1 MGLHIAMLGWEFPPT
16 ITGGLGVHC
25 FELVSSLGKLGV
37 KVDLYLPLQKS
48 TPVSPHPNVKIIQVG
63 GENKVGAY
71 GYAICEGVADNYS
84 RNLIGAIED
93 FAHLSLSALKA
104 SATRYDLI
112 HCHDWLTIT
121 AGIMARNALSIP
133 LVLTM
138 HSTEYD
144 RNPVP
149 WNWISNI
156 ESLGVKTADRTI
168 AVSRKMKDSLVEKFH
183 SEAGKIH
190 VIYNG
195 IDIAKYRKKEN
206 CVRKDKLVLFLG
218 RLAHQKGPE
227 QFLRAAKKVYQH
239 NKNARFL
246 VVGEGGLLPKLISL
260 SLELG
265 IADRVSFWGF
275 VPENE
280 KRSIYSICDVYVMP
294 SVSEPFGITALE
306 AMASGTP
313 CIISKNSG
321 VSEIAKNC
329 LLVDFWDIDEMASQ
343 ILALLRY
350 PAMSCVMSSH
360 EMKDAAKLGWHET
373 AEKTIKVYN
382 EVLRI

>member
-1 MGLHIAMLGWEFPPT
+1 MLGWEFPPT

-25 FELVSSLGKLGV
+25 FELVSSLGELGI

-48 TPVSPHPNVKIIQVG
+48 VPVSPHLNVKIIQVG
-63 GENKVGAY
+63 GGANVGAY
-71 GYAICEGVADNYS
+71 GRAIGNGASDNYS
-84 RNLIGAIED
+84 RDLIGAIED
-93 FAHLSLSALKA
+93 FTHLSLASLKA
-104 SATRYDLI
+104 SSTKYDLV
-112 HCHDWLTIT
+112 HCHDWLTIS
-121 AGIMARNALSIP
+121 AGIMARNALNIP

-144 RNPVP
+144 RNPIP
-149 WNWISNI
+149 WNWISDI

-168 AVSRKMKDSLVEKFH
+168 AVSGKMRDSLVEKFH
-183 SEAGKIH
+183 ADISRIH
-190 VIYNG
+190 VVYNG
-195 IDIAKYRKKEN
+195 IDVAKYRKKEV

-218 RLAHQKGPE
+218 RLTHQKGPE
-227 QFLRAAKKVYQH
+227 QFLRAAKKVYQYD
-239 NKNARFL
+239 KSARFL
-246 VVGEGGLLPKLISL
+246 VVGEGGLLPKLIAL

-280 KRSIYSICDVYVMP
+280 KRSIYSMCDVYVMP

-329 LLVDFWDIDEMASQ
+329 LLVDFWDVDEMASQ

-350 PAMSCVMSSH
+350 PSMTRVMSSH
-360 EMKDAAKLGWHET
+360 EMKDAAKLGWKET
-373 AEKTIKVYN
+373 AKKTIKVYN
-382 EVLRI
+382 EVL

>member
-1 MGLHIAMLGWEFPPT
+1 MLGWEFPPT

-25 FELVSSLGKLGV
+25 FELVSSLGELGI

-48 TPVSPHPNVKIIQVG
+48 IPVSPHPNVRIIQVG
-63 GENKVGAY
+63 GGANVGAY
-71 GYAICEGVADNYS
+71 GHAIRNGSSDNYS
-84 RNLIGAIED
+84 RDLIGAIED
-93 FAHLSLSALKA
+93 FNHLSLSALKA
-104 SATRYDLI
+104 SSTKYDLV
-112 HCHDWLTIT
+112 HCHDWLTIS
-121 AGIMARNALSIP
+121 AGIMARNALGIP

-149 WNWISNI
+149 WSWISDI
-156 ESLGVKTADRTI
+156 EALGVKTADRTI
-168 AVSRKMKDSLVEKFH
+168 AVSGKMKSLLEDKFGADSGRV
-183 SEAGKIH
+183 H
-190 VIYNG
+190 VVYNG

-206 CVRKDKLVLFLG
+206 SARKEKLVLFLG
-218 RLAHQKGPE
+218 RLTHQKGPE
-227 QFLRAAKKVYQH
+227 QFLRAAKKVHQYD
-239 NKNARFL
+239 KSARFL
-246 VVGEGGLLPKLISL
+246 VVGEGGLLPRLIAL
-260 SLELG
+260 SIELG

-280 KRSIYSICDVYVMP
+280 KRSIYSMCDVYVMP
-294 SVSEPFGITALE
+294 SVSEPFGISALE

-329 LLVDFWDIDEMASQ
+329 LLVDFWDVDEMASQ

-350 PAMSCVMSSH
+350 PAMTRVMSSH
-360 EMKDAAKLGWHET
+360 EMKDAARLGWQET
-373 AEKTIKVYN
+373 ARKTIKVYN
-382 EVLRI
+382 EVLGIN

>member
-1 MGLHIAMLGWEFPPT
+1 
-16 ITGGLGVHC
+16 
-25 FELVSSLGKLGV
+25 
-37 KVDLYLPLQKS
+37 VDLYLPLQKS
-48 TPVSPHPNVKIIQVG
+48 VPVSPHPNVKIIQVG
-63 GENKVGAY
+63 GGNGVGAY
-71 GYAICEGVADNYS
+71 GHAMRSGASDNYS
-84 RNLIGAIED
+84 RDLIGAIED

-104 SATRYDLI
+104 SSTKYDLL
-112 HCHDWLTIT
+112 HCHDWLTIS
-121 AGIMARNALSIP
+121 AGMMARTALKIP

-149 WNWISNI
+149 WNWISDI
-156 ESLGVKTADRTI
+156 EALGVKTADRTI
-168 AVSRKMKDSLVEKFH
+168 AVSGKMKDSLVAKFH
-183 SEAGKIH
+183 ADPGKMH

-195 IDIAKYRKKEN
+195 IDVAKYRKKDN
-206 CVRKDKLVLFLG
+206 CVRKEKLVLFLG
-218 RLAHQKGPE
+218 RLTHQKGPE
-227 QFLRAAKKVYQH
+227 QFLRAAKKVHRH
-239 NKNARFL
+239 NKNVRFL
-246 VVGEGGLLPKLISL
+246 VVGEGGLLPRLISL
-260 SLELG
+260 SIELG

-280 KRSIYSICDVYVMP
+280 KRSIYSMCDVYVMP

-329 LLVDFWDIDEMASQ
+329 LLVDFWDVDEMASQ

-350 PAMSCVMSSH
+350 PAMSRVMSSH
-360 EMKDAAKLGWHET
+360 EMKDAARLGWHD
-373 AEKTIKVYN
+373 AAKKTIGVYN

>member
-1 MGLHIAMLGWEFPPT
+1 LHIAMLGWEFPPT

-25 FELVSSLGKLGV
+25 FELVSSLGELGI

-48 TPVSPHPNVKIIQVG
+48 VPVSPHPNVRIIQVG
-63 GENKVGAY
+63 GGANVGAY
-71 GYAICEGVADNYS
+71 GHALQGAASDNYS
-84 RNLIGAIED
+84 RDLIGAIED
-93 FAHLSLSALKA
+93 FAHLSLAALKA
-104 SATRYDLI
+104 SSTRYDLV
-112 HCHDWLTIT
+112 HCHDWLTIS
-121 AGIMARNALSIP
+121 AGTMARNALGIP

-149 WNWISNI
+149 WSWISDI
-156 ESLGVKTADRTI
+156 EALGVKTADRTI
-168 AVSRKMKDSLVEKFH
+168 AVSGKMKSLLEEKFGAD
-183 SEAGKIH
+183 SGRVH
-190 VIYNG
+190 VVYNG
-195 IDIAKYRKKEN
+195 IDIAKYRKKEDS
-206 CVRKDKLVLFLG
+206 VRKEKLVLFLG
-218 RLAHQKGPE
+218 RLTHQKGPE
-227 QFLRAAKKVYQH
+227 QFLRAAKKVHQYD
-239 NKNARFL
+239 KSARFL
-246 VVGEGGLLPKLISL
+246 VVGEGGLLPRLIAL

-280 KRSIYSICDVYVMP
+280 KRDIYSMCDVYVMP
-294 SVSEPFGITALE
+294 SVSEPFGISALE

-329 LLVDFWDIDEMASQ
+329 LLVDFWDVDEMASQ
-343 ILALLRY
+343 ILALIRY
-350 PAMSCVMSSH
+350 PSMSRVMSSY
-360 EMKDAAKLGWHET
+360 EMKDAARLGWQDT

-382 EVLRI
+382 EVL